1 MKSRRRVTA
10 LAAVATGSALA
21 AVSMVIAWPSQTEAR
36 QDVPTALVGDALNGA
51 PTRPQHTRPRPTS
64 TTPSTAIPSGS
75 TSTKPTSTT
84 TTTKSTSSK
93 PTTTTTTKP
102 KPTTTT
108 AGGQNGQPE
117 ELKVVEIVNARRA
130 EAGCGPL
137 RWNDKLA
144 TAARKHSKDMAD
156 RGYFDHNSPDGRT
169 PWDRIKAEG
178 YTKASGENIAA
189 GQASPEAV
197 MTSWMN
203 SPGHRANILN
213 CKSTEIGVGMHKGG
227 SYRIYWT
234 QTFGT
239 G

>member
-1 MKSRRRVTA
+1 MKSRRRVTV
-10 LAAVATGSALA
+10 LAAAATGSALA
-21 AVSMVIAWPSQTEAR
+21 AISMVMAWPNQTEAR
-36 QDVPTALVGDALNGA
+36 QDLPAALVGEPLHGA
-51 PTRPQHTRPRPTS
+51 PSRPHPTRPHPGSSPA
-64 TTPSTAIPSGS
+64 PSTSI
-75 TSTKPTSTT
+75 PTSTT
-84 TTTKSTSSK
+84 TTTVPVTT
-93 PTTTTTTKP
+93 TTTTTTKPTTTKPTTTAP

-108 AGGQNGQPE
+108 AGSGQPE
-117 ELKVVEIVNARRA
+117 ELAVVEIVNARRA

-144 TAARKHSKDMAD
+144 TAARKHSQDMAV

-189 GQASPEAV
+189 GQATPEAV
-197 MTSWMN
+197 MTGWMN

-213 CKSTEIGVGMHKGG
+213 CKSTEIGVGMYKGG